1 MRKKNTFWHKLLLFT
16 GFAGPAAFCF
26 IMVMIV
32 PFFYGIY
39 LTLTGWNGISAV
51 KDFVGLENYY
61 TVFTEAEFW
70 RSVLLTVIYSAISV
84 VLVNVLAFALAYGVT
99 GGGKSQNFF
108 RFGVLI
114 LTNNSISCKK
124 QFIYWAIKYST
135 NLKISI
141 CNNLLF
147 CSKNSPR
154 LPFPGRRGFAFIF

>member
-39 LTLTGWNGISAV
+39 LTLTGWDGISAV

-99 GGGKSQNFF
+99 GGEKA
-108 RFGVLI
+108 R
-114 LTNNSISCKK
+114 
-124 QFIYWAIKYST
+124 
-135 NLKISI
+135 
-141 CNNLLF
+141 
-147 CSKNSPR
+147 
-154 LPFPGRRGFAFIF
+154 IFSAQDFLRQI

>member
-39 LTLTGWNGISAV
+39 LTLTGWDGISAV

-99 GGGKSQNFF
+99 GGGKSQNGKCRRTVFSAGK
-108 RFGVLI
+108 RVNHRSRSGQQRSV
-114 LTNNSISCKK
+114 
-124 QFIYWAIKYST
+124 
-135 NLKISI
+135 
-141 CNNLLF
+141 
-147 CSKNSPR
+147 
-154 LPFPGRRGFAFIF
+154 PGSNYHAVPG